1 MPVNYSAPCSV
12 TIFARMPN
20 MQLRTVRI
28 PYTGYG
34 AERHIK
40 RWIDRGA
47 VSVTVYV
54 DSRSTGRNL
63 QRVTM

>member
-1 MPVNYSAPCSV
+1 MSVNYNAPCSV

-20 MQLRTVRI
+20 RQLKTVRI
-28 PYTGYG
+28 PYAGYG

-40 RWIDRGA
+40 RWLDRGA

-54 DSRSTGRNL
+54 DSRSTGRIL